1 MSNEYIEID
10 LDKYQKQAV
19 LKYASFFVA
28 DEVTNSDLANKRKK
42 WIRFNRH
49 TLSEVIG
56 ELSYHFNR
64 CKSNELFYFLDE
76 LIDHLEYYNE
86 RQR

>member
-1 MSNEYIEID
+1 MANEYIEVD
-10 LDKYQKQAV
+10 LDKVEKQAI
-19 LKYASFFVA
+19 LKYASFFVTDAITNA
-28 DEVTNSDLANKRKK
+28 DLLNKRKK

-49 TLSEVIG
+49 ALPEVIG

-76 LIDHLEYYNE
+76 LIDHLESYE
-86 RQR
+86 KRA

>member
-1 MSNEYIEID
+1 MTNEYIEVD
-10 LDKYQKQAV
+10 LEKIEKQAI
-19 LKYASFFVA
+19 LKYASFFVTDEITNA
-28 DEVTNSDLANKRKK
+28 DLLNKRKK

-49 TLSEVIG
+49 TLTDVIG

-76 LIDHLEYYNE
+76 LIDHLESYEN
-86 RQR
+86 RT